1 MNTDLAVARDDSD
14 ITSRILTIRGVQVI
28 LDRDIAAL
36 YGVETKVL
44 NQAVKRNAER
54 FPPDFM
60 FQLTDAEL
68 ENWKSQIVTSNL
80 TDKDAASIRMGIRRA
95 PYAFTEN
102 GVAMLS
108 GVLRSP
114 TAIETNVRII
124 RAFVAMR
131 RFIVTNAAML
141 QRLGAVEVK
150 QIAMDEKLNK
160 VLGKIESKEFPPEKI
175 FYDGHEYDAYEK
187 VVEFIRKA
195 KREIVVIDAYADNV
209 ALQILA
215 KKRAGVAVTI
225 VKGPRARLS
234 ALDVAKFNAQFANML
249 TVKTSKVFHD
259 RFIILDRSML
269 LHVGASLNYLGKRCF
284 AFSAMDASNIPDIL
298 TKIP

>member
-1 MNTDLAVARDDSD
+1 MSSNIAVRKDDSF
-14 ITSRILTIRGVQVI
+14 IASRIRTIRGVQVI

-60 FQLTDAEL
+60 FQLDKDDCL
-68 ENWKSQIVTSNL
+68 RSQIVTINGKRGEHL
-80 TDKDAASIRMGIRRA
+80 KYM

-175 FYDGHEYDAYEK
+175 FYDGHEYDAYDK

-195 KREIVVIDAYADNV
+195 KKEIVIIDAYADNV

-215 KKRAGVAVTI
+215 KKRTGVGVTI
-225 VKGPRARLS
+225 IKGPRARLS
-234 ALDVAKFNAQFANML
+234 ALDVAKFNTQYGGL

-259 RFIILDRSML
+259 RFIILDNAML
-269 LHVGASLNYLGKRCF
+269 LHVGASLNHLGKRCF
-284 AFSAMDASNIPDIL
+284 AFSSMDASNIPGIL
-298 TKIP
+298 AKIL

>member
-1 MNTDLAVARDDSD
+1 MIEHPSD
-14 ITSRILTIRGVQVI
+14 QVVSSRILTIRGVQVI
-28 LDRDIAAL
+28 LDWDIAEL
-36 YGVETKVL
+36 YGVETRVL
-44 NQAVKRNAER
+44 NQAVKRNAARFPER
-54 FPPDFM
+54 FRF
-60 FQLTDAEL
+60 LLSKSEL
-68 ENWKSQIVTSNL
+68 SELITSC
-80 TDKDAASIRMGIRRA
+80 DKFGNKKHYPGLPA
-95 PYAFTEN
+95 AFTEQ

-108 GVLRSP
+108 AVLRSQ
-114 TAIETNVRII
+114 TAVDVSIRIMD
-124 RAFVAMR
+124 AFVAMR
-131 RFIVTNAAML
+131 RFIVTNAAVL

-195 KREIVVIDAYADNV
+195 KKEIVIIDPYADNV

-215 KKRAGVAVTI
+215 KKRTSASVLI

-234 ALDVAKFNAQFANML
+234 TLDVTKFNAQFSNTL
-249 TVKTSKVFHD
+249 TVKTSAAFHD
-259 RFIILDRSML
+259 RFIILDQSML

-298 TKIP
+298 AKIS